1 MMGKKTTVNL
11 PSGQGGLIGGVSSS
25 YKTKFDFGPKFVV
38 YFSLAV
44 VFFIW
49 ILFKTLK

>member
-1 MMGKKTTVNL
+1 MAKEKGVRM
-11 PSGQGGLIGGVSSS
+11 PSGQGGLTGSFSTT
-25 YKTKFDFGPKFVV
+25 YHTKIEFSPKLVI

-49 ILFKTLK
+49 LLHNI